1 MVCFICILYLS
12 VGIYFFDSW
21 EKHDLYNDFNGNG
34 QFDSA
39 VLYETGNLDL
49 EDYQINIVTVGETT
63 DNKSIKQEVWD
74 ITVDNDNIDAVI
86 HQFFNNEITLNY
98 LEDLWDGD
106 KPKDNIVIGTDFK
119 MIFKIENLKLMRGTY
134 DVKIS
139 NKGLGHFKNTNKELE
154 YWIATEQT
162 T

>member
-1 MVCFICILYLS
+1 MQAIDSKTS
-12 VGIYFFDSW
+12 VDSFAV
-21 EKHDLYNDFNGNG
+21 DL
-34 QFDSA
+34 
-39 VLYETGNLDL
+39 
-49 EDYQINIVTVGETT
+49 
-63 DNKSIKQEVWD
+63 
-74 ITVDNDNIDAVI
+74 
-86 HQFFNNEITLNY
+86 
-98 LEDLWDGD
+98 
-106 KPKDNIVIGTDFK
+106 GTSNSNFK